1 MTIHRIGKKP
11 NAAPSVPAS
20 RACPS
25 GIEYAKTATASAT
38 TREMMAASQARMRST
53 PSSTNRVAKGRA
65 ANTDVRKSE
74 PPTESRT
81 GLYMVQPSVETGPP
95 TTSATDPGRSGP
107 VEQVRGTSSPQR
119 RVQDLDRVR
128 GRDRGPGPP

>member
-25 GIEYAKTATASAT
+25 GIEYATTATASAT
-38 TREMMAASQARMRST
+38 TREIMAASQARMRST
-53 PSSTNRVAKGRA
+53 PSSTNSVARGRA

-81 GLYMVQPSVETGPP
+81 GLYMGQPSVETGPP

-107 VEQVRGTSSPQR
+107 VEQVRGTRAPQGR
-119 RVQDLDRVR
+119 IEDLDRVR
-128 GRDRGPGPP
+128 GRNRGPAPP